1 VVADI
6 SLEVQADAS
15 RIVVTCHW
23 TDLTVTYQKQVFV
36 PKRSW
41 ADHRVITPPVS
52 AFRFR
57 AFHAA
62 RDKARE
68 LGWIV

>member
-1 VVADI
+1 VADI
-6 SLEVQADAS
+6 NVEVQADAS
-15 RIVVTCHW
+15 IIIVTSLG
-23 TDLTVTYQKQVFV
+23 TDLSVAYQKQDFV

-41 ADHRVITPPVS
+41 ADYRAVSPPIS